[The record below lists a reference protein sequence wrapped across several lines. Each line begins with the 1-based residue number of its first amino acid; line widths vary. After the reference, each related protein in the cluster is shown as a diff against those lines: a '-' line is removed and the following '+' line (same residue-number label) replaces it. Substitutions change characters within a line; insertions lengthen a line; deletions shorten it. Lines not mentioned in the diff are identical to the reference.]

1 MVSGYSK
8 LVDEPSLQP
17 PSEAYCRSLL
27 SSSSSSSSTSAPP
40 LRPHAYSVASAA
52 AASGERRGPR
62 LFDHVPGDPT
72 NPAALFASLENVELK
87 GLRDEATIE
96 SQRRKLR
103 RAAVIVCALSSVQT
117 ACAAL
122 LVLSRSSEGRA
133 DRALVLTSGLV
144 GASGLGGLLGGW
156 RRSRTLLHAFFL
168 TQIVALSAIA
178 AQWLRS
184 QQAAAKEAVFC
195 DERAAGT
202 RGELEAMCGR
212 DGATLRLGAM
222 LLGGG
227 VVYASMYWTDLLGE
241 MVQDSLEQADN
252 RRLLDFAGL
261 MHQSTLVGIR
271 RFEDRIHQRFEELV
285 QLGFL
290 KPRW

>member
-1 MVSGYSK
+1 M
-8 LVDEPSLQP
+8 
-17 PSEAYCRSLL
+17 EAII
-27 SSSSSSSSTSAPP
+27 
-40 LRPHAYSVASAA
+40 
-52 AASGERRGPR
+52 
-62 LFDHVPGDPT
+62 
-72 NPAALFASLENVELK
+72 
-87 GLRDEATIE
+87 LRDAMKKEKSDIE
-96 SQRRKLR
+96 RERSDKAKVRDSARLMAQENKRMAMEKSLR
-103 RAAVIVCALSSVQT
+103 HT
-117 ACAAL
+117 
-122 LVLSRSSEGRA
+122 
-133 DRALVLTSGLV
+133 
-144 GASGLGGLLGGW
+144 
-156 RRSRTLLHAFFL
+156 TL
-168 TQIVALSAIA
+168 
-178 AQWLRS
+178 
-184 QQAAAKEAVFC
+184 AAKEAVFC